1 MASEDLIYEQLR
13 DEIDERMPVGFPAHE
28 DGLEIQILKSLFT
41 PKEAQVAINLSAL
54 PEPLKKIYKRV
65 KKSGITL
72 SPEEL
77 EELLDNLVEKG
88 AIMGGGGLF
97 DKKHNRKRYSLAM
110 WAVGI
115 FEYQLG
121 RLTKEF
127 ADLANI
133 YSHHVFYKEFHQN
146 DRPGQL
152 RTIPVEKSL
161 SPKYTAGTYDNIREI
176 INNKVDRIAIIDCV
190 CRQEHD
196 ILEEP
201 CKLSD
206 TRSCCV
212 MFNDR
217 AVRRIE
223 DGRGKEVSK
232 EEFFEILKKY
242 QKEGFVLQPQNN
254 QNPTYMCVCC
264 GCCCGVL
271 TMAKQFPKPAE
282 YYSSDFYAQSNPELC
297 NGCEVCVKRCQMD
310 AITLVDEKAIVDL
323 DRCIGCGNCVATCGQ
338 KAVFL
343 IKKEKISDLPKNESS
358 MYRGIMMK
366 KRGFLG
372 TIKMIGNIITG
383 RKV

>member
-1 MASEDLIYEQLR
+1 MESEDLIYEQLR

-28 DGLEIQILKSLFT
+28 DRLEIQILKSLFS
-41 PKEAQVAINLSAL
+41 PREAEIAINLSAL
-54 PEPLKKIYKRV
+54 PEHLSKIHKRIKKK
-65 KKSGITL
+65 GIVI
-72 SPEEL
+72 SSEEL
-77 EELLDNLVEKG
+77 EDLLDDLVEKG
-88 AIMGGGGLF
+88 AIMGGGGLY

-110 WAVGI
+110 FAIGI

-127 ADLANI
+127 AVLAKN
-133 YSHHVFYKEFHQN
+133 YSHETFYKEFHRN
-146 DRPGQL
+146 DRAGQL

-161 SPKYTAGTYDNIREI
+161 SPEYAAGTYDNIREI
-176 INNKVDRIAIIDCV
+176 IKNKVDKIAILDCV

-196 ILEEP
+196 LLEEP

-206 TRSCCV
+206 VRRCCV

-223 DGRGKEVSK
+223 DERGKEVSK
-232 EEFFEILKKY
+232 EEFYEILNKY

-254 QNPTYMCVCC
+254 QNPSYMCVCC

-271 TMAKQFPKPAE
+271 SMAKQFPNPAE

-310 AITLVDEKAIVDL
+310 AITMVDEKAIVDL
-323 DRCIGCGNCVATCGQ
+323 NRCIGCGNCVATCGQ
-338 KAVFL
+338 KAMTL
-343 IKKEKISDLPKNESS
+343 LKKEKVSDLPKDESS

-366 KRGFLG
+366 KRGFFG
-372 TIKMIGNIITG
+372 TLKMIGKMIVKG
-383 RKV
+383 KV